1 MSNGKAIIF
10 SAPSGAGKTTIV
22 RHLMGLPGLRL
33 AFSVSAT
40 TRAKRD
46 YEKDGVDYYF
56 ISADEFLQRARN
68 GEFIEWEEVYSGQYY
83 GTLKS
88 EIERIWNR
96 GEHVIFD
103 LDVVGGL
110 NLKKIL
116 GERALAVFVKPPSV
130 NALVQRLEAR
140 STETPEKI
148 AQRVAKAHHE
158 MEYEPR
164 FDTVVVND
172 DLTTALREAEERV
185 CHFLQ
190 QP

>member
-22 RHLMGLPGLRL
+22 RHLMGLPDLHL

-40 TRAKRD
+40 TRTKRD

-56 ISADEFLQRARN
+56 ISAEEFLQRARN

-88 EIERIWNR
+88 EVERIWNR

-116 GERALAVFVKPPSV
+116 GDRALAVFVKPPSIDV
-130 NALVQRLEAR
+130 LVQRLEGR

-172 DLTTALREAEERV
+172 DLITALREAEERV
-185 CHFLQ
+185 GHFLQ

>member
-22 RHLMGLPGLRL
+22 RHLMGLPDLHL

-40 TRAKRD
+40 TRTKRD

-56 ISADEFLQRARN
+56 ISAEEFLQRARN
-68 GEFIEWEEVYSGQYY
+68 GEFIAWEEVYSGQYY

-88 EIERIWNR
+88 EVERIWNR

-116 GERALAVFVKPPSV
+116 GDRALAVFVKPPSIDV
-130 NALVQRLEAR
+130 LVQRLEGR

-172 DLTTALREAEERV
+172 DLITALREAEERV
-185 CHFLQ
+185 SHFLQ